1 MLTGAGNGSGPLVQ
15 YLLERGKK
23 SVLLIEPDPAR
34 YRQLEQQ
41 IANRNGWQLIP
52 KVLAPASGPVRF
64 HQANLKT
71 ESGLVDPAKLSR
83 LWPNLSCVDSEFIE
97 ASNLLEL
104 LRECT
109 TTPNWLFID
118 FLPAQPLIESLGQK
132 IDGIEVMIARVVL
145 NECDLPDENAD
156 LTALVTFMAA
166 KKFRWLF
173 TQPSRHAGLGHA
185 LFIHDTAGH
194 LRVFLDEY
202 ANSESPKNKFT
213 TIREIEKLAQAQIS
227 TLKHENAELQNKVES
242 VLAKALA
249 QETQI
254 EKYASIEN
262 AEKLAQAQISTLKH
276 ENAELQNKVESV
288 LAKALAQETL
298 NDTEKRL
305 HDKFT
310 KIIANSTKQIESF
323 IRIQSILG
331 SEYMGDFHGWPIS
344 PDIGLFLLE
353 RMREQHYDLIIEF
366 GSGTSTMMLAR
377 MSQVLAKKSTVMDKK
392 RDSTH
397 KTSNSKTTIVSFE
410 HHEHYWKKTRQ
421 LLKAHRLGKLVELV
435 HAPLQDWHDDTQAYR
450 YYDCHKTLEA
460 LAQKNANRKLR
471 ILMLVDGPPGSTCV
485 NARYPAVPIV
495 FRALKGHYIDVI
507 LDDANRAD
515 EKRTIE
521 LWQQFWKRQSKHF
534 VDQHIATEKGL
545 YLASVS

>member
-1 MLTGAGNGSGPLVQ
+1 
-15 YLLERGKK
+15 
-23 SVLLIEPDPAR
+23 
-34 YRQLEQQ
+34 
-41 IANRNGWQLIP
+41 
-52 KVLAPASGPVRF
+52 
-64 HQANLKT
+64 
-71 ESGLVDPAKLSR
+71 
-83 LWPNLSCVDSEFIE
+83 
-97 ASNLLEL
+97 
-104 LRECT
+104 
-109 TTPNWLFID
+109 
-118 FLPAQPLIESLGQK
+118 LGQK

-213 TIREIEKLAQAQIS
+213 TIRDAEKLAQAQIS